1 MSVGQAVGGV
11 RVRFAEDVRDAPLVA
26 DDLHVVLL
34 RLAKRV
40 GKIDR
45 RLHRKQPV
53 GQAERPAADKQCC
66 QHGHRRF
73 FVEHIQ

>member
-1 MSVGQAVGGV
+1 MGVGQAVGGV
-11 RVRFAEDVRDAPLVA
+11 SVRFAEDVGDSPLVA
-26 DDLHVVLL
+26 NDLYVVLL
-34 RLAKRV
+34 CLAKRV

-73 FVEHIQ
+73 FVEYIQ